1 MMRTDEMGDY
11 MLAEV
16 WPSWWEQKQQQ
27 ISAKTQRCYR
37 EYSRPLLAFFGA
49 MKLEDIHLEDIV
61 SYRTSRVTAGPGLIN
76 HEVNCLSQILASA
89 GLWAPIAKFYKP
101 LRIPNR
107 GPGQALV
114 QEEALWLLEVASYK
128 KKWKVAYLG
137 SMLSVNTTCG
147 PGELRNLRIKDVNK
161 DRMPPTIDVVEGAK
175 NEYRVRSVPLNADAF
190 WAIQELLLLAAEK
203 GAYLPDHYLFPAR
216 PKRLVRDPNEKNSTN
231 KSHPDPTT
239 PVGGWK
245 TAWYALRKEA
255 AKKYPK
261 LATVRMY
268 DLRHHAITSLL
279 ENPTISE
286 QTIKD
291 VAGHVSKKILE
302 RYSHIRMERKEA
314 ALEALDGLRKAPTDL
329 RTATSEGDKP
339 APLSST
345 LEFSFR
351 PITTPITIKRRRVH
365 DHEQSH

>member
-1 MMRTDEMGDY
+1 MMQTEEMQDY
-11 MLAEV
+11 TLAEV
-16 WPSWWEQKQQQ
+16 WTIWWERKQQQ

-37 EYSRPLLAFFGA
+37 EYSRSLLSFFGA
-49 MKLEDIHLEDIV
+49 MKLEDIYLENIV
-61 SYRTSRVTAGPGLIN
+61 SYRTSRVSAGPGLIN
-76 HEVNCLSQILASA
+76 HEVNCLSQILDSA

-107 GPGQALV
+107 GPGQALI

-147 PGELRNLRIKDVNK
+147 PGELRNLRIKDVNTN
-161 DRMPPTIDVVEGAK
+161 RMPPTIDVVEGAK

-190 WAIQELLLLAAEK
+190 WAIQELLGLAAEK
-203 GAYLPDHYLFPAR
+203 GAYLPDHYLFPGRA
-216 PKRLVRDPNEKNSTN
+216 PKLGQASQVGK
-231 KSHPDPTT
+231 
-239 PVGGWK
+239 PVTSWK

-302 RYSHIRMERKEA
+302 RYSHIRMERKEE
-314 ALEALDGLRKAPTDL
+314 ALEALEGLRKAPTEL
-329 RTATSEGDKP
+329 RIATSTGDKP
-339 APLSST
+339 APISST
-345 LEFSFR
+345 LEFAFR
-351 PITTPITIKRRRVH
+351 PLTTPITINRRRVH
-365 DHEQSH
+365 DPRVRSAHKQSP